1 MGWRRNSREE
11 HDRVGGGQR
20 GEDDGVH
27 VHVVVLVVPEL
38 ADKLDIAKYMQR
50 KTFFFGPQEKPKVSR
65 F

>member
-11 HDRVGGGQR
+11 HDRVGGGQG

-38 ADKLDIAKYMQR
+38 ADKLDIAK
-50 KTFFFGPQEKPKVSR
+50 KNIFCPAAVAKG
-65 F
+65 